1 MKAAPVLRSCQG
13 VRLKQHRCHLEIS
26 FMPSASPPASSVPER
41 RASFLQLPA
50 VPLQRSQHL
59 SPLLVPALHLNRRY
73 GGKELLGGQVLG
85 QPRQELRHVDEVHL
99 GQDVLE
105 ELQDAQ
111 RRAEQ
116 ELLAVAAEHVPY
128 AAGQVQGQRFAI

>member
-1 MKAAPVLRSCQG
+1 MTPRGRATPQPQATSLPQRELLSRGLLPTPEASHRSEG
-13 VRLKQHRCHLEIS
+13 NER
-26 FMPSASPPASSVPER
+26 SP
-41 RASFLQLPA
+41 
-50 VPLQRSQHL
+50 HL

-116 ELLAVAAEHVPY
+116 ELLAVAAEHIPN
-128 AAGQVQGQRFAI
+128 AAGQVQGQRFAV

>member
-1 MKAAPVLRSCQG
+1 MTPRGRATPQPQATSLPQRELLSRGLLPTPEASHRSEG
-13 VRLKQHRCHLEIS
+13 NKR
-26 FMPSASPPASSVPER
+26 SP
-41 RASFLQLPA
+41 
-50 VPLQRSQHL
+50 HL

-128 AAGQVQGQRFAI
+128 AAGQVQGQRFAV